1 MPPVRAAIE
10 VAGAEFACPNAS
22 REQKIAAELTS
33 AARRRS
39 RAGVGIDMTLSQT
52 LGEGYVR
59 ARTIWSVALAATV
72 AGCAAAK
79 PHTFGAYNDL
89 SPRVAAQQGERTPQH
104 VTVELNRPA
113 NVAVFYVVP
122 GRGSELLF
130 PADSTQSGFLQSGS
144 HTVATARARMAL
156 SDTSRLTRRPDQT
169 PVPGQRPQTRNG
181 FDPSGRLGM
190 NQRGYLLVYA
200 SQDSLPFST
209 LSTKVSGVSIP
220 IDDADALNTV
230 TKLIRATTHTTGQWA
245 AYASEFPL

>member
-1 MPPVRAAIE
+1 
-10 VAGAEFACPNAS
+10 
-22 REQKIAAELTS
+22 
-33 AARRRS
+33 
-39 RAGVGIDMTLSQT
+39 MTLSQT
-52 LGEGYVR
+52 LGEGFVQ

-144 HTVATARARMAL
+144 HSVTTARAKLAL
-156 SDTSRLTRRPDQT
+156 SDTSRLNRRPDQQT
-169 PVPGQRPQTRNG
+169 PAGQRPNARAGN
-181 FDPSGRLGM
+181 FDPNGRLSM

-200 SQDSLPFST
+200 SQDALPYST

-220 IDDADALNTV
+220 IDDEDALNTV
-230 TKLIRATTHTTGQWA
+230 TKLIRATTKTTGQWA